1 MVTMVTSN
9 PWHPSSCKYP
19 SLWFHLPVASSS
31 VLMGVK
37 SPFLSLRRTPVLA
50 HSFSRV
56 QLRTTPWNLAHQ
68 TSPSMGF
75 PRQESWSGLPS
86 PPLGNLPDPEI
97 KPRSPALQADSLP
110 SEPSGKPMTNTQRWF
125 NPFSFQKMVPQPPA
139 ESPLVNLSQRKG
151 ALFGI
156 LCQART
162 PSPKIKWVSLWS

>member
-1 MVTMVTSN
+1 MVPETRVLLRCHGSISPEGSPLLFQHLMVTMVTSN

-75 PRQESWSGLPS
+75 PRQEYWSGLPS

-97 KPRSPALQADSLP
+97 KPRSPALQADSL
-110 SEPSGKPMTNTQRWF
+110 STKPA
-125 NPFSFQKMVPQPPA
+125 V
-139 ESPLVNLSQRKG
+139 
-151 ALFGI
+151 I
-156 LCQART
+156 
-162 PSPKIKWVSLWS
+162 